1 MKNILKKDKRMQGQ
15 LKALECVD
23 MSDDETCVIGSS
35 CRSGEKWPWDFVDR
49 IGRVV
54 RIREG

>member
-35 CRSGEKWPWDFVDR
+35 CGSGEKWP
-49 IGRVV
+49 
-54 RIREG
+54 